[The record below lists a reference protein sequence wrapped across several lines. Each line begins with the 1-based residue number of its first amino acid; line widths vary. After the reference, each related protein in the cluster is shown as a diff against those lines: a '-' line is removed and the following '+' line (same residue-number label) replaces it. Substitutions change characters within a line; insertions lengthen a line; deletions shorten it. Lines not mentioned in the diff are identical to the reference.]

1 MNHSL
6 THLLQRQKAWSIRSY
21 PCTGLGLWLTPNIKR
36 SHVYPVI
43 IERLQSGASFLDI
56 GCFLGQDL
64 RALVVDGA
72 PSNNFYGI
80 DIVSHWELGYEM
92 FRDREKFSARFIEG
106 DILVPNAAM
115 QDLAGKMDVI
125 SMMSMLHAWDWETQ
139 VRALREVVKLSSDKG
154 GMVVGFQVG
163 SEGLR
168 DRTGTHLG
176 DSSRVYWHSPE
187 SFQEMWDQVGKET
200 ETKWMCESTLETFE
214 AAGQP
219 TEGMEWLGDDTGV
232 FRFVVVRME

>member
-1 MNHSL
+1 
-6 THLLQRQKAWSIRSY
+6 
-21 PCTGLGLWLTPNIKR
+21 
-36 SHVYPVI
+36 
-43 IERLQSGASFLDI
+43 
-56 GCFLGQDL
+56 
-64 RALVVDGA
+64 
-72 PSNNFYGI
+72 
-80 DIVSHWELGYEM
+80 M

-139 VRALREVVKLSSDKG
+139 VRALKEVVKLSNGKG
-154 GMVVGFQVG
+154 SMVVGFQVG

-176 DSSRVYWHSPE
+176 DSARVYWHSPT
-187 SFQEMWDQVGKET
+187 SFQEIWDQVGEET
-200 ETKWMCESTLETFE
+200 ETKWTCESTLETFE

-232 FRFVVVRME
+232 FRFAVVRME